1 MKILFDRLAAV
12 PEKIYV
18 LLFFGIFL
26 VTAFSAYF
34 VREDTALLER
44 RIAARQKDLAE
55 VLQLRDTYEAK
66 KHEPDKIALKKSDN
80 QTISLGLVEGMV
92 AKSFVGGTLTA
103 LQPMTNKG
111 EKGGT
116 QTAVEVK
123 VTGAAL
129 GEIVAFVKAAENTG
143 LRIDKLH
150 LALAASNPMA
160 LDVQATITERRSN
173 G

>member
-55 VLQLRDTYEAK
+55 VLQLRDT
-66 KHEPDKIALKKSDN
+66 
-80 QTISLGLVEGMV
+80 
-92 AKSFVGGTLTA
+92 
-103 LQPMTNKG
+103 
-111 EKGGT
+111 
-116 QTAVEVK
+116 
-123 VTGAAL
+123 
-129 GEIVAFVKAAENTG
+129 
-143 LRIDKLH
+143 
-150 LALAASNPMA
+150 
-160 LDVQATITERRSN
+160 
-173 G
+173 